1 MISKLPADDE
11 CCRLGL
17 RLPASEVADAS
28 SCSATAWAMSQ
39 LLSEPIQ
46 SDVMEVCSYEF
57 FGDSVRWRAPRH
69 TSTVIFITNSL
80 QPDGRPRLNYKTSQ
94 VLFKK
99 GLKYNKTFD
108 RLDRVCVV
116 CVCSVRA

>member
-11 CCRLGL
+11 WCRLGL

-57 FGDSVRWRAPRH
+57 FGDSVRW
-69 TSTVIFITNSL
+69 TTVIFITNSL

-99 GLKYNKTFD
+99 GL
-108 RLDRVCVV
+108 
-116 CVCSVRA
+116 